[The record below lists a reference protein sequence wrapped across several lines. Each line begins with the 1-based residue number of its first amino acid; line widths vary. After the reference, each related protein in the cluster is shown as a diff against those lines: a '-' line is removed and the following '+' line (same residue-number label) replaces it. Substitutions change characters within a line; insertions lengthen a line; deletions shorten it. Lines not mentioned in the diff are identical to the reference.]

1 MAGPGA
7 GESLVIVVQGI
18 GADARLELDPPV
30 IVGRGA
36 DADVQLRHPLIS
48 RRHAELTT
56 TPDGHVLVRD
66 LETTNGTVANGE
78 LLRAQTLDCGWSAAI
93 QIGPYE
99 LLVTPA
105 APGAASTAIFAT
117 EGESRSSATTTLL
130 FSDIVDSTRINVGL
144 GDHAWR
150 ALRAEHD
157 AIVRR
162 AVAAHRGR
170 QVKSMGDGFMLAF
183 PSAADGLAA
192 ATCIQRALA
201 ARNAG
206 TEHPLVVRMGLHVGE
221 AMMDADDLVGAHVA
235 FAARVATHAAG
246 GEVLASDMVVSLV
259 RQLGTFRFGPSRTIR
274 AKGWDEPQVVHP
286 LRWDEG
292 ATPHESQHAG

>member
-1 MAGPGA
+1 MAGPDA
-7 GESLVIVVQGI
+7 VESLVIVVRGI

-30 IVGRGA
+30 VVGRGA

-56 TPDGHVLVRD
+56 TADGHVLVRD

-78 LLRAQTLDCGWSAAI
+78 RLQAQALDCGWSAVV

-99 LLVTPA
+99 LLVAPA
-105 APGAASTAIFAT
+105 APGVASTAIFAT
-117 EGESRSSATTTLL
+117 DVGSRSSATTTLL

-201 ARNAG
+201 ARNGGA
-206 TEHPLVVRMGLHVGE
+206 EHPLVVRMGLHVGE
-221 AMMDADDLVGAHVA
+221 AVVDADDFVGAHVA
-235 FAARVATHAAG
+235 FAARLATHATG
-246 GEVLASDMVVSLV
+246 GEVLVSDLLVSLV
-259 RQLGTFRFGPSRTIR
+259 GQLGTFRFGPSRAIR
-274 AKGWDEPQVVHP
+274 AKGWEQPQVVYP
-286 LRWDEG
+286 LRWEEEAPSD
-292 ATPHESQHAG
+292 ASHAG